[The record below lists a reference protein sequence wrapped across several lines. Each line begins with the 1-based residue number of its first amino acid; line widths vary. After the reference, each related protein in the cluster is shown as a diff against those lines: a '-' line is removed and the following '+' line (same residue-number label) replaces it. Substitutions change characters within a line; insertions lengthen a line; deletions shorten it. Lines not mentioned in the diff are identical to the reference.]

1 MGWYNAGTDEKT
13 SAPEIFGCVEL
24 PVPSQCFGATECNYG
39 PKQRE
44 ALISQLKDDKQQTMP
59 WPTVLRQSFSDE
71 QLLLDSS
78 GCGSGSS
85 RLGCRSPLYGS
96 PMLDGALGKVGAVS
110 QVLSL
115 LLEEPTQGPILSARM
130 MIQLTLTVYVSSAA
144 PFIHSFIIRCP
155 LS

>member
-44 ALISQLKDDKQQTMP
+44 ALLSQLKDDKQQTMP
-59 WPTVLRQSFSDE
+59 WPAVLRQSFSDQ
-71 QLLLDSS
+71 QLLLD
-78 GCGSGSS
+78 GGSVSI
-85 RLGCRSPLYGS
+85 GCRSPLYGS

-110 QVLSL
+110 QVLSM
-115 LLEEPTQGPILSARM
+115 LLEDPSQGPIRFA
-130 MIQLTLTVYVSSAA
+130 T
-144 PFIHSFIIRCP
+144 C
-155 LS
+155 